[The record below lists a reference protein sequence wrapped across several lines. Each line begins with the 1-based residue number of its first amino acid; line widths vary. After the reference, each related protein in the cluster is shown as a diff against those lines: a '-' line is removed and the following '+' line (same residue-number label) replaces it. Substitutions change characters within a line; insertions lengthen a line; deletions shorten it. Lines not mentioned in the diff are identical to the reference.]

1 MEQILKDNFQGIIIS
16 FLVFLT
22 IIYALSLIAN
32 YYNNKQAWSQP
43 QADFSSLLG
52 YIKFILTVTTAVIG
66 LMVIVFTTVFWE
78 DKAQL
83 ETDSQNAIN
92 NVASNATSK
101 LNNLEKNVFEK
112 VDTELIKIFKSNKI
126 DSLVENKAKELAEKK
141 VEKII
146 DEKMIGFN
154 QNLKVFGDIIRGA
167 DLMREGKVEGMKI
180 LLNVA
185 TNDLNENN
193 RQKAYN
199 QLDTICAE
207 FFGKS
212 SAYYGI
218 SVAPD
223 SVKIKIVN
231 DWKTGNRFMYLNNLT
246 IIQDRL
252 DFISA
257 ATGNNFNLCN
267 IEDFLEWAKLNN
279 VPTDIDKYV
288 PIFKKE

>member
-1 MEQILKDNFQGIIIS
+1 MEQLLKDNFQGIIIS

-22 IIYALSLIAN
+22 IIYTLSLIAN
-32 YYNNKQAWSQP
+32 YHNNKQAWSQP

-92 NVASNATSK
+92 KVANNATSK

-154 QNLKVFGDIIRGA
+154 RNLIVFGNIIRGA
-167 DLMREGKVEGMKI
+167 DLMREGKVEGMEI
-180 LLNVA
+180 LIDIA
-185 TNDLNENN
+185 TNDFNEKN

-207 FFGKS
+207 FFGS
-212 SAYYGI
+212 SSYYYGI
-218 SVAPD
+218 SISSD
-223 SVKIKIVN
+223 SIKNNIVN
-231 DWKTGNRFMYLNNLT
+231 EWKNSNNFMSLTNLT
-246 IIQDRL
+246 IAQDRL

-267 IEDFLEWAKLNN
+267 IEDFLEWAEINK
-279 VPTDIDKYV
+279 VSTDIDKYI
-288 PIFKKE
+288 PIFNKE